1 MTDASTCLAVSL
13 FFIHKEERSM
23 YEAEIFD
30 TKKKTTFVVRRES
43 PYLLQQWLKKHRI
56 GHSKKLV
63 LVRSDV

>member
-1 MTDASTCLAVSL
+1 M
-13 FFIHKEERSM
+13 F
-23 YEAEIFD
+23 EAEIYD
-30 TKKKTTFVVRRES
+30 TEKKASFIIRRES